1 MSKKRLIRSS
11 VFSSCAII
19 ALLLSIILVFGTVS
33 YGWFANSTTANANNM
48 QIIMRGDDYEV
59 YIPKTNKY
67 DNNTVY
73 EGITNFKNVLVE
85 NGNTFNNTNNLITGS
100 NLTFELDNEYAS
112 DGVYYL
118 VPGSYGSFTFYIK
131 KTVDSDIEVNF
142 NISMYGYK
150 KSYNTDNVVIPYIP
164 TNNPSYNKALD
175 MLKGHILFF
184 EERDVDNHGEPTHY
198 RNLING
204 SHFSYSTSGK
214 SKDSVYTD
222 YYKVTVYWE
231 WPLLYEDIANN
242 TSTSETTKRYPSE
255 LLTYLNNHRSYF
267 FAINENSNVTI
278 ELSDGYND
286 GDQLIGD
293 NIHYLIVKL
302 D

>member
-1 MSKKRLIRSS
+1 ML
-11 VFSSCAII
+11 
-19 ALLLSIILVFGTVS
+19 
-33 YGWFANSTTANANNM
+33 
-48 QIIMRGDDYEV
+48 DY
-59 YIPKTNKY
+59 I
-67 DNNTVY
+67 
-73 EGITNFKNVLVE
+73 NFE
-85 NGNTFNNTNNLITGS
+85 
-100 NLTFELDNEYAS
+100 DNEYAS

-214 SKDSVYTD
+214 TKDSVYTD

-242 TSTSETTKRYPSE
+242 TSTSELTKRYPSE
-255 LLTYLNNHRSYF
+255 LLTYLNNHRNYF